1 MRIDRVKLKVELAR
15 REMRQSEL
23 AQLSGVSKGTIAGIA
38 NGRSCSVATAEKLA
52 SALKMPLEKLKER

>member
-1 MRIDRVKLKVELAR
+1 MRIDRVKLKVELAK

-23 AQLSGVSKGTIAGIA
+23 ARLSGVSKGTITGIA

-52 SALKMPLEKLKER
+52 DALKMPLEKLIED